1 MWWLF
6 LTVLREQ
13 TNTIEHVNERVIRGA
28 WSNFI
33 IFGRRQA
40 RPFPIAFDLY
50 TKLTKPAASCSFILQ
65 LVSIFSSKRRQ
76 MRIYSWERLNFKKKK
91 YIHLNAHT
99 ECHFCCDGSLNQ
111 NNEIKI
117 CHQLTLWRSVGS
129 WEFFY
134 TLPMK
139 NYLMWLRQ
147 KCFTDKETSVYSS
160 YVKSLS

>member
-76 MRIYSWERLNFKKKK
+76 MRIYSWERLNFKKKNIYTFK
-91 YIHLNAHT
+91 RTYSMSFLLWWVAK
-99 ECHFCCDGSLNQ
+99 SKQWNQ
-111 NNEIKI
+111 NMSSVDIVKKRGIMGVFLHTANEKLSDVAQAEMF
-117 CHQLTLWRSVGS
+117 H
-129 WEFFY
+129 
-134 TLPMK
+134 
-139 NYLMWLRQ
+139 RQ
-147 KCFTDKETSVYSS
+147 GNVRLFKLC
-160 YVKSLS
+160 